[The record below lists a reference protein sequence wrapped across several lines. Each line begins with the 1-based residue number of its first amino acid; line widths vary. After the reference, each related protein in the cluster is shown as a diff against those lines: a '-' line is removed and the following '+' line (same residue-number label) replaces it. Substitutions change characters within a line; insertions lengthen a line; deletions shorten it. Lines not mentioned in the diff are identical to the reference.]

1 MSSQFFQHIRN
12 RTLSRSNGAGQA
24 DSIHVCLLVLT
35 VRTIV
40 GAPAALLYVF
50 NKGSARFA
58 RRSLTAVNSQIF
70 LIFPFPTAT
79 VDKISNRRTAVFNA
93 FSQDGMNGL
102 CQSLRSLLTDVIAAT
117 RRANAGKKESFI
129 YVNISQSGQTV

>member
-1 MSSQFFQHIRN
+1 M
-12 RTLSRSNGAGQA
+12 
-24 DSIHVCLLVLT
+24 
-35 VRTIV
+35 

-50 NKGSARFA
+50 NRGSARFA
-58 RRSLTAVNSQIF
+58 RRSLTAVNGQIF

-117 RRANAGKKESFI
+117 RRANAGKKESFV
-129 YVNISQSGQTV
+129 YVNISQSGQNGLIKQKGLTVRDEAFIFSRK